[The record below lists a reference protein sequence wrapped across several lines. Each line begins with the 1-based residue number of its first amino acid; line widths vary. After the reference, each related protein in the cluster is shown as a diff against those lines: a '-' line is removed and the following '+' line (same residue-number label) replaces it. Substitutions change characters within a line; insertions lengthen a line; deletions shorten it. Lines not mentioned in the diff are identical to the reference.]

1 LTGKVAVACLS
12 LSNRRNAPR
21 LTINS
26 TVPVGAFLVFFF
38 LIAIV
43 RDLIGTPSARI

>member
-1 LTGKVAVACLS
+1 LS

-21 LTINS
+21 RTINS
-26 TVPVGAFLVFFF
+26 TESAGVFFTRLF

-43 RDLIGTPSARI
+43 RDLIGHTMRAHQAWSFSRL